1 MIPLGAGLAISLLA
15 ALLLSRLLGSLLYEI
30 AGNDPVTYVS
40 AGALLLAIGAVA
52 SARPAWKAATGDPLK
67 ALRTE

>member
-1 MIPLGAGLAISLLA
+1 
-15 ALLLSRLLGSLLYEI
+15 LLLSRLLASLPYEFG
-30 AGNDPVTYVS
+30 GNDPVAYLG

-52 SARPAWKAATGDPLK
+52 SARPAWGAATGDPLN

>member
-1 MIPLGAGLAISLLA
+1 
-15 ALLLSRLLGSLLYEI
+15 LLLSRLLGSLLYEI
-30 AGNDPVTYVS
+30 AGNDLVTYVS